1 MNWLAR
7 LDVEAETARAGGI
20 YDSYAWHKKLWDCFP
35 NAPDAQRDFLTRIDP
50 LEGAFRLWVM
60 SGTKPVCP
68 RWCSTDGFALNQI
81 AESFMSHRFYAFDV
95 RANPVKALVQRDESG
110 QPLLGGNGK
119 RKRGKRVPLV
129 KTDELRAWLVRK
141 GEVRCR
147 NKETGQDVPGGFR
160 IVDNIPLEI
169 SPMVESHFRKKGESA
184 YHGGVQFR
192 GALEVTDR
200 ERFIETYQTG
210 IGSAKGF
217 GFGLLL
223 LAPINL

>member
-7 LDVEAETARAGGI
+7 LDVEAETAHAEEI
-20 YDSYAWHKKLWDCFP
+20 CDSYVWHKKLWDCFP
-35 NAPDAQRDFLTRIDP
+35 NVPNAQRDFLTRIDS
-50 LEGAFRLWVM
+50 LEGAFRLWVL
-60 SGTKPVCP
+60 SKSKPVCP
-68 RWCSTDGFALNQI
+68 QWCPTGGFALKQI
-81 AESFMSHRFYAFDV
+81 AESFLSYRFYYFDV
-95 RANPVKALVQRDESG
+95 RTNPVKALVQRDESG
-110 QPLLGGNGK
+110 QPLLWENGK

-129 KTDELRAWLVRK
+129 KSDELRAWLVRK

-147 NKETGQDVPGGFR
+147 DQETGQNVPGGFR
-160 IVDNIPLEI
+160 LVEEKPLEI
-169 SPMVESHFRKKGESA
+169 SPMMESHFRKKGQSA

-192 GALEVTDR
+192 GTLEVTDR
-200 ERFIETYQTG
+200 ERFIETYQSG